1 MNFESKMQVVNKLV
15 SDYKMERS
23 SFYNTPTNKSRNSFW
38 TFNRCVRYYY
48 KLERDFIVDEN
59 GNLERVKLN
68 GEKY

>member
-1 MNFESKMQVVNKLV
+1 
-15 SDYKMERS
+15 MEKS
-23 SFYNTPTNKSRNSFW
+23 SFYNTPTNKSRDKFW

-48 KLERDFIVDEN
+48 KLERDFIVDKN

>member
-38 TFNRCVRYYY
+38 TFSRCVRYYY
-48 KLERDFIVDEN
+48 KLERDFIVDED
-59 GNLERVKLN
+59 GNLERVRLN
-68 GEKY
+68 GKKY